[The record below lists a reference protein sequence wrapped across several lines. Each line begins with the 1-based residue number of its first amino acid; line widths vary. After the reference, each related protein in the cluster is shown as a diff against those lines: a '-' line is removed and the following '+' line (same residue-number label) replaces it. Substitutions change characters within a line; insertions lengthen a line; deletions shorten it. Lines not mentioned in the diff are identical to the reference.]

1 MGFEIGIDV
10 GGTFTDVVCRGDDG
24 SVRIAKLPTT
34 RDDPS
39 KAVLA
44 ALAMARRDWRVPPAA
59 ISRFAHGTTAATNA
73 VLERKGARI
82 GLMTTEGFRD
92 VLEIGRQMRHQMY
105 DLVLLPETPVFLAPA
120 RYRKEVRERLD
131 AQGRVLI
138 PLDADSVRRAVAAL
152 VEAGVQAIAVCLLFS
167 FLDPAHEHRIR
178 AIIAEAHPT
187 LPVSLSSEVDPAFRE
202 YERTCVT
209 AFDAYIKPVIA
220 DYLANMERGLAAA
233 GVTVPLQVMQ
243 SRGGL
248 MSSSIARQRPVR
260 LFLSGPAA
268 GVIGGVEA
276 GRAAGL
282 HELIT
287 VDIGGTSCDIALVT
301 GGAPLIRGEGVIDG
315 YTVRVPMVDV
325 SAIGAG
331 GGSIAWLDGAG
342 SLRVGPH
349 SAGSEPGP
357 ACYGRGGTQ
366 PTVTD
371 ASVVLHYIDPAR
383 FAGGTL
389 TLQPALARAAIDQVI
404 ATPLGMSVE
413 QAALGIHRVL
423 NAQMAEAIRLVS
435 IGRGIDPRGYALLP
449 LGGGGPM
456 HACALA
462 EELGI
467 ASILIPA
474 HPGVLSAAGLLG
486 AAVEH
491 EVAAAFPCALAELR
505 ADRLLAALRDLD
517 ARCGALMRAE
527 RVADADIRHF
537 ADVCY
542 IGQSYHLE
550 VPLLSHDAE
559 AIYDAFLAA
568 HDRVYGHSTRVP
580 AKLVNVRAVHRSRAG
595 TVAVGTAESPTP
607 AIPGTRDIHI
617 RDRAEPVPAAIW
629 SRAALTPDAR
639 VAGPAIIEQSDTTI
653 LLEPGWTARLAG
665 GGALLLERSA

>member
-1 MGFEIGIDV
+1 MRGGAAMKFEIGIDI
-10 GGTFTDVVCRGDDG
+10 GGTFTDIVCRGDDG
-24 SVRIAKLPTT
+24 SVRIAKVPTT
-34 RDDPS
+34 RGDPS

-44 ALAMARRDWRVPPAA
+44 ALQTARDDWGVSPSD
-59 ISRFAHGTTAATNA
+59 ISRFTHGTTVATNA

-82 GLMTTEGFRD
+82 GLIATEGFKD

-105 DLVLLPETPVFLAPA
+105 DLVLKPETPVFLAPG

-131 AQGRVLI
+131 ASGNVLT
-138 PLDADSVRRAVAAL
+138 PLDEDSVRRAIAELIAL
-152 VEAGVQAIAVCLLFS
+152 DVKAIAVSLVFS
-167 FLDPAHEHRIR
+167 FLDPTHERRIR
-178 AIIAEAHPT
+178 DMIPAGI
-187 LPVSLSSEVDPAFRE
+187 PVSLSSDVDPAFRE

-209 AFDAYIKPVIA
+209 AFDAYIKPVVA
-220 DYLANMERGLAAA
+220 DYLANLEAGLATA

-248 MSSSIARQRPVR
+248 TSSSIARQRPVR

-268 GVIGGVEA
+268 GVVGGLEA
-276 GRAAGL
+276 GRSAGFQD
-282 HELIT
+282 LIT
-287 VDIGGTSCDIALVT
+287 VDIGGTSCDIALIT
-301 GGAPLIRGEGVIDG
+301 DGEPLIRGDGLIDG

-325 SAIGAG
+325 TAIGAG

-342 SLRVGPH
+342 SWRVGPH

-357 ACYGRGGTQ
+357 SCYGRGGMQ

-371 ASVVLHYIDPAR
+371 ASVVLGYIDPAN

-389 TLQPALARAAIDQVI
+389 HLQPELSHAAIRTVI
-404 ATPLGMSVE
+404 AEPLGMTVE
-413 QAALGIHRVL
+413 EAALGIHRVL

-467 ASILIPA
+467 SAIVIPP

-486 AAVEH
+486 APVEH
-491 EVAAAFPCALAELR
+491 EIATAFPTPLAKLDE
-505 ADRLLAALRDLD
+505 AVMSAALQDLD
-517 ARCGALMRAE
+517 TRCGALMAQE
-527 RVADADIRHF
+527 GVADAEIRHF

-550 VPLLSHDAE
+550 VPLTGD
-559 AIYDAFLAA
+559 IYDAFLVA
-568 HDRVYGHSTRVP
+568 HARVYGHATRIP
-580 AKLVNVRAVHRSRAG
+580 AKIVNLRTVHRSLAGIVAAG
-595 TVAVGTAESPTP
+595 TTEQKQPRPTKTRSIRVASGT
-607 AIPGTRDIHI
+607 
-617 RDRAEPVPAAIW
+617 VQAAIW
-629 SRAALTPDAR
+629 HRDSFTEATI
-639 VAGPAIIEQSDTTI
+639 VAGPAIVEQSDTTT
-653 LLEPGWTARLAG
+653 LVEPHWTVRLTQG
-665 GGALLLERSA
+665 NALLLERTA

>member
-1 MGFEIGIDV
+1 MGYEIGIDV

-39 KAVLA
+39 QAVLL
-44 ALAMARRDWRVPPAA
+44 ALEMARRDWGVPPAA
-59 ISRFAHGTTAATNA
+59 ITRFVHGTTAATNA

-82 GLMTTEGFRD
+82 GLITTEGFRD

-105 DLVLLPETPVFLAPA
+105 DLVLRPETPVFLAPG

-131 AQGRVLI
+131 AQGRVLT
-138 PLDADSVRRAVAAL
+138 PLDEDSVHRAVAEL

-167 FLDPAHEHRIR
+167 FLDPTHEQRIR
-178 AIIAEAHPT
+178 AIIAEAHPD
-187 LPVSLSSEVDPAFRE
+187 LPVSLSCEVDPAFRE

-209 AFDAYIKPVIA
+209 AFDAYIKPAIA
-220 DYLANMERGLAAA
+220 EYLANMEQGLAAV

-248 MSSSIARQRPVR
+248 MSSAIARQRPVR

-276 GRAAGL
+276 GRAAGFTDV
-282 HELIT
+282 IT

-301 GGAPLIRGEGVIDG
+301 RGTPLVRGEGVIDG
-315 YTVRVPMVDV
+315 YTVRVPMIDV
-325 SAIGAG
+325 TAIGAG

-389 TLQPALARAAIDQVI
+389 TLQPELARAAIAQEI

-467 ASILIPA
+467 ASIVIPA

-491 EVAAAFPCALAELR
+491 EIAAAFPCALTELH
-505 ADRLLAALRDLD
+505 ADTLRAALRDLD
-517 ARCGALMRAE
+517 TRCAALMRAE
-527 RVADADIRHF
+527 GVADVEISHF

-550 VPLLSHDAE
+550 VPLPSHDPD
-559 AIYDAFLAA
+559 AIYQAFLAA
-568 HDRVYGHSTRVP
+568 HERVYGHSTPVP
-580 AKLVNVRAVHRSRAG
+580 AKLVNVRSVHRSRG
-595 TVAVGTAESPTP
+595 GVVAVGAAEPP
-607 AIPGTRDIHI
+607 APAAPATRDIRI
-617 RDRAEPVPAAIW
+617 RDRAVPVPAAIW
-629 SRAALTPDAR
+629 SRAALTPDTR
-639 VAGPAIIEQSDTTI
+639 VPGPAIIEQSDTTV
-653 LLEPGWTARLAG
+653 LVEPGWIARLVG
-665 GGALLLERSA
+665 GGALLLERRA